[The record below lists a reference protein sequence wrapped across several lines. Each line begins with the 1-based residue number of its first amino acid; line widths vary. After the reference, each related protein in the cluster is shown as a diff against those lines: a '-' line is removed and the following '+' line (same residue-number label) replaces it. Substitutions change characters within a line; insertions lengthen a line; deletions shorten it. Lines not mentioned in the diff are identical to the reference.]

1 MTPREISKG
10 RSMNIISK
18 ARTGQDEFTKEV
30 LHRTHSSTV
39 LKGISFGICPVV
51 LHLTLI
57 RVLPKG
63 VQVHRYGQTL
73 SQATTSH
80 RTKTICLRVIIHITS
95 KPVALCWNKENI
107 CQQLASSKAQKLIP
121 VQCIFTIKI

>member
-10 RSMNIISK
+10 RSMNITCK
-18 ARTGQDEFTKEV
+18 ATTGQEEFAKEV
-30 LHRTHSSTV
+30 LHGTYSTTV
-39 LKGISFGICPVV
+39 LNGISLGICPVV

-63 VQVHRYGQTL
+63 EQVHRCGQTL

-80 RTKTICLRVIIHITS
+80 MTKTICLRVMKYIAS
-95 KPVALCWNKENI
+95 KPAQFRCFLREHTHKNY
-107 CQQLASSKAQKLIP
+107 QLLASFKSLL
-121 VQCIFTIKI
+121 